1 MASGPRLPAAG
12 RQTNMAPGSRQPAA
26 KKQEMMKQYSLLE
39 LCSCIDEAL
48 SMELNDTYWVRAEIA
63 SLTERGH
70 CYMELVEKA
79 KNNAIAA
86 KLRAT
91 CWQHVYHLLSAY
103 FANETGQTLAV
114 GMQVL
119 LQVEVSFHAVYG
131 LSLNVVGIDPTFT
144 LGDLARQRQLTIHRL
159 QEDGVMDLQR
169 SLLLPLLPRRVA
181 VISAADAAGYGD
193 FCHQLQSNSGGF
205 RFRTQLFPAVMQG
218 EQSPASIIAALQQI
232 AATTDLYDLV
242 VIVRGGG
249 ATTDLRNFD
258 DYSLAFHCANFPL
271 PIIAGIGHTR
281 DVSVVDMVV
290 HTSVKTPTAA
300 AEWLIAAMQAQAD
313 RLGELHL
320 RLQRVVQM
328 AVRKQHSKL
337 DALWQSLRFATQRR
351 LHRQRTQLEFWE
363 KTIALHSPERI
374 YRMGYSLTTVNGKI
388 VKSIN
393 DVKTGDHLL
402 THTADGT
409 ITSEVKETICPCR

>member
-1 MASGPRLPAAG
+1 
-12 RQTNMAPGSRQPAA
+12 
-26 KKQEMMKQYSLLE
+26 MKQYTLSE
-39 LCSCIDEAL
+39 LCDCINGVL
-48 SMELNDTYWVRAEIA
+48 SVELGDAYWVRAEIA

-79 KNNAIAA
+79 KNNSIAA

-91 CWQHVYHLLSAY
+91 CWQHIYHLLAAY
-103 FANETGQTLAV
+103 FANETGQTLSV

-144 LGDLARQRQLTIHRL
+144 LGDIARQRQQTILRL
-159 QEDGVMDLQR
+159 QKDGVMDLQR
-169 SLLLPLLPRRVA
+169 TLSMPLLPRRVA

-193 FCHQLQSNSGGF
+193 FCHQLQSNAAGF
-205 RFRTQLFPAVMQG
+205 MFRTQLFAAVMQG
-218 EQSPASIIAALQQI
+218 EQSPASIIAALERI
-232 AATTDLYDLV
+232 AAAVEDYDVV

-271 PIIAGIGHTR
+271 PIIAGVGHTR

-300 AEWLIAAMQAQAD
+300 AEWLINAMQEQAD
-313 RLGELHL
+313 RLGELYL
-320 RLQRVVQM
+320 RLQRVAQM
-328 AVRKQHSKL
+328 AIRKQQNKL
-337 DALWQSLRFATQRR
+337 DHLWQSLRFLMQQR
-351 LHRQRTQLEFWE
+351 LHRQRTQLELWE

-374 YRMGYSLTTVNGKI
+374 YRMGYSLTTINGKV
-388 VKSIN
+388 VKSIR
-393 DVKTGDHLL
+393 DVKAGEELL
-402 THTADGT
+402 THPVDGV
-409 ITSEVKETICPCR
+409 IRSEVKECEV

>member
-1 MASGPRLPAAG
+1 
-12 RQTNMAPGSRQPAA
+12 
-26 KKQEMMKQYSLLE
+26 MKQYTLSE
-39 LCSCIDEAL
+39 LCQAIEQVL
-48 SMELNDTYWVRAEIA
+48 QFELGDTYWVRAEIA

-79 KNNAIAA
+79 KNNTVAA

-91 CWQHVYHLLSAY
+91 CWQQVYHLLSAY
-103 FANETGQTLAV
+103 FATETGQTLSV

-144 LGDLARQRQLTIHRL
+144 LGDLARQRQLTIQRL

-169 SLLLPLLPRRVA
+169 ALTIPSLPRRIA

-193 FCHQLQSNSGGF
+193 FCHQLLSNSSGF
-205 RFRTQLFPAVMQG
+205 LFRTQLFPAVMQG
-218 EQSPASIIAALQQI
+218 DQSPASIIVALEQI
-232 AATTDLYDLV
+232 AYQMEQYDVV

-300 AEWLIAAMQAQAD
+300 AEWLITAMQEQAD
-313 RLGELHL
+313 RLAELQL
-320 RLQRVVQM
+320 RLQRIAQH
-328 AVRKQHSKL
+328 AIRKQQNQL
-337 DALWQSLRFATQRR
+337 DTLWQSLRFATQRR
-351 LHRQRTQLEFWE
+351 LHRQRAQLELWA

-374 YRMGYSLTTVNGKI
+374 YRMGYTLTTVNGKI
-388 VKSIN
+388 VRSIR
-393 DVKTGDHLL
+393 DVQAGEQLL
-402 THTADGT
+402 THTADGV
-409 ITSEVKETICPCR
+409 IQSEVKS

>member
-1 MASGPRLPAAG
+1 
-12 RQTNMAPGSRQPAA
+12 
-26 KKQEMMKQYSLLE
+26 MKQYTLSE
-39 LCSCIDEAL
+39 LCQAIEQVL
-48 SMELNDTYWVRAEIA
+48 QFELGDTYWVRAEIA

-79 KNNAIAA
+79 KNNTVAA
-86 KLRAT
+86 KVRAT
-91 CWQHVYHLLSAY
+91 CWQQVYHLLSAY
-103 FANETGQTLAV
+103 FATETGQTLSV

-119 LQVEVSFHAVYG
+119 LQVEVSFHSVYG

-144 LGDLARQRQLTIHRL
+144 LGDLARQRQLTIQRL

-169 SLLLPLLPRRVA
+169 ALTIPSLPRRIA

-193 FCHQLQSNSGGF
+193 FCHQLLSNSSGF
-205 RFRTQLFPAVMQG
+205 LFRTQLFPAVMQG
-218 EQSPASIIAALQQI
+218 DQSPASIIAALEQI
-232 AATTDLYDLV
+232 AYQVEQYDVV

-300 AEWLIAAMQAQAD
+300 AEWLISAMQEQAD
-313 RLGELHL
+313 RLAELQL
-320 RLQRVVQM
+320 RLQRIAQH
-328 AVRKQHSKL
+328 AIRKQQHQL
-337 DALWQSLRFATQRR
+337 DNLWQSLRFATQRR
-351 LHRQRTQLEFWE
+351 LHRQRTQLELWA

-374 YRMGYSLTTVNGKI
+374 YRMGYTLTMVNGKI
-388 VKSIN
+388 VRSIH
-393 DVKTGDHLL
+393 DVQAGEQLL
-402 THTADGT
+402 THTADGV
-409 ITSEVKETICPCR
+409 IQSEVKG

>member
-1 MASGPRLPAAG
+1 
-12 RQTNMAPGSRQPAA
+12 
-26 KKQEMMKQYSLLE
+26 MKQYSLLE

-144 LGDLARQRQLTIHRL
+144 LGDLARQRQLTIQRL
-159 QEDGVMDLQR
+159 QEDGVMDLQS
-169 SLLLPLLPRRVA
+169 SLPQPLLPRRVA

-313 RLGELHL
+313 RLGELQL
-320 RLQRVVQM
+320 RLQRVVHM

-409 ITSEVKETICPCR
+409 STSEVKETICPCR

>member
-1 MASGPRLPAAG
+1 
-12 RQTNMAPGSRQPAA
+12 
-26 KKQEMMKQYSLLE
+26 MKQYTLSE
-39 LCSCIDEAL
+39 LCQAIEQVL
-48 SMELNDTYWVRAEIA
+48 QFELGDTYWVRAEIA

-79 KNNAIAA
+79 KNNTVAA
-86 KLRAT
+86 KVRAT
-91 CWQHVYHLLSAY
+91 CWQQVYHLLSAY
-103 FANETGQTLAV
+103 FATETRQTLSV

-144 LGDLARQRQLTIHRL
+144 LGDLARQRQLTILRL

-169 SLLLPLLPRRVA
+169 ALTIPSLLRRIA

-193 FCHQLQSNSGGF
+193 FCHQLLSNNSGF
-205 RFRTQLFPAVMQG
+205 LFRTQLFPAVMQG
-218 EQSPASIIAALQQI
+218 DQSPASIIAALEQI
-232 AATTDLYDLV
+232 AYQVEQYDVV

-300 AEWLIAAMQAQAD
+300 AEWLITAMQEQAD
-313 RLGELHL
+313 RLAELQL
-320 RLQRVVQM
+320 RLQRIAQH
-328 AVRKQHSKL
+328 AIRKQQHQL
-337 DALWQSLRFATQRR
+337 DNLWQSLRFATQRR
-351 LHRQRTQLEFWE
+351 LHRQRAQLELWA

-374 YRMGYSLTTVNGKI
+374 YRMGYTLTTVNGKI
-388 VKSIN
+388 VRSIR
-393 DVKTGDHLL
+393 DVQAGEQLL
-402 THTADGT
+402 TYTADGV
-409 ITSEVKETICPCR
+409 IQSEVKS

>member
-1 MASGPRLPAAG
+1 
-12 RQTNMAPGSRQPAA
+12 
-26 KKQEMMKQYSLLE
+26 MKQYTLSE
-39 LCSCIDEAL
+39 LCQAIEQVL
-48 SMELNDTYWVRAEIA
+48 QFELGDTYWVRAEIA

-79 KNNAIAA
+79 KNNTVAA

-119 LQVEVSFHAVYG
+119 LQVEVSFHSVYG

-144 LGDLARQRQLTIHRL
+144 LGDLARQRQLTIQRL

-169 SLLLPLLPRRVA
+169 ALTIPSLPRRIA
-181 VISAADAAGYGD
+181 VVSAPDAAGYGD
-193 FCHQLQSNSGGF
+193 FCHQLLSNSSGF
-205 RFRTQLFPAVMQG
+205 LFRTQLFPAVMQG
-218 EQSPASIIAALQQI
+218 DQSPASIIAALEQI
-232 AATTDLYDLV
+232 AYQVEQYDVV

-300 AEWLIAAMQAQAD
+300 AEWLITAMQEQAD
-313 RLGELHL
+313 RLAELQL
-320 RLQRVVQM
+320 RLQRIAQH
-328 AVRKQHSKL
+328 AIRKQQNQL
-337 DALWQSLRFATQRR
+337 DTLWQSLRFATQRR
-351 LHRQRTQLEFWE
+351 LHRQRAQLELWA

-374 YRMGYSLTTVNGKI
+374 YRMGYTLTTVNGKI
-388 VKSIN
+388 VRSIH
-393 DVKTGDHLL
+393 DVQAGEQLL
-402 THTADGT
+402 THTADGV
-409 ITSEVKETICPCR
+409 IQSEVKS

>member
-1 MASGPRLPAAG
+1 MGPRIPDAG
-12 RQTNMAPGSRQPAA
+12 RQNKQWVPGSRMPAT
-26 KKQEMMKQYSLLE
+26 KKQEIMKQYSLLE
-39 LCSCIDEAL
+39 LCYCIDEAL
-48 SMELNDTYWVRAEIA
+48 SMELDASYWVRAEIA

-91 CWQHVYHLLSAY
+91 CWQHTYHLLAAY
-103 FANETGQTLAV
+103 FANETGQTLSI

-144 LGDLARQRQLTIHRL
+144 LGDMARQRQLTIQRL
-159 QEDGVMDLQR
+159 QEDGVMDLQKA
-169 SLLLPLLPRRVA
+169 LLMPNLPRRVA

-193 FCHQLQSNSGGF
+193 FCHQLQHNSSSF
-205 RFRTQLFPAVMQG
+205 LFRTQLFPAVMQG

-232 AATTDLYDLV
+232 AAEVEQYDVV

-271 PIIAGIGHTR
+271 PIIAGVGHTR

-300 AEWLIAAMQAQAD
+300 AEWLINTMQVQAD
-313 RLGELHL
+313 RIGELYL
-320 RLQRVVQM
+320 RLQRVAQH
-328 AVRKQHSKL
+328 AIRKQQNKL
-337 DALWQSLRFATQRR
+337 DALWQSMRFATQRR
-351 LHRQRTQLEFWE
+351 LHKQRTQLELWQ
-363 KTIALHSPERI
+363 KTITLHSPERI
-374 YRMGYSLTTVNGKI
+374 YRMGYTLTTVNGKI
-388 VKSIN
+388 VKSIH
-393 DVKTGDHLL
+393 DVQAGEQLL
-402 THTADGT
+402 THTADGI
-409 ITSEVKETICPCR
+409 ITSEVKG

>member
-1 MASGPRLPAAG
+1 
-12 RQTNMAPGSRQPAA
+12 
-26 KKQEMMKQYSLLE
+26 MKQYTLSE
-39 LCSCIDEAL
+39 LCQAIEQVL
-48 SMELNDTYWVRAEIA
+48 QFELGDTYWVRAEIA

-79 KNNAIAA
+79 KNNTVAA

-91 CWQHVYHLLSAY
+91 CWQQVYHLLSAY
-103 FANETGQTLAV
+103 FATETEQTLSV

-119 LQVEVSFHAVYG
+119 LQVEVSFHSVYG

-144 LGDLARQRQLTIHRL
+144 LGDLARQRQLTIQRL

-169 SLLLPLLPRRVA
+169 ALTIPSLPRRIA

-193 FCHQLQSNSGGF
+193 FCHQLLSDNSGF
-205 RFRTQLFPAVMQG
+205 LFRTQLFPAVMQG
-218 EQSPASIIAALQQI
+218 DQSPASIIAALEQI
-232 AATTDLYDLV
+232 AYQVEQYDVV

-300 AEWLIAAMQAQAD
+300 AEWLISAMQEQAD
-313 RLGELHL
+313 RLAELQL
-320 RLQRVVQM
+320 RLQRIAQH
-328 AVRKQHSKL
+328 AIRKQQNQL
-337 DALWQSLRFATQRR
+337 DNLWQSLRFATQRR
-351 LHRQRTQLEFWE
+351 LHRQRAQLELWA

-374 YRMGYSLTTVNGKI
+374 YRMGYTLTTVNGKI

-393 DVKTGDHLL
+393 DVQAGEQLL
-402 THTADGT
+402 THTADGV
-409 ITSEVKETICPCR
+409 IQSEVKS

>member
-1 MASGPRLPAAG
+1 
-12 RQTNMAPGSRQPAA
+12 
-26 KKQEMMKQYSLLE
+26 MMKQYSLLE

-119 LQVEVSFHAVYG
+119 LQVEVSFHSVYG

-144 LGDLARQRQLTIHRL
+144 LGDLARQRQLTIQRL

-169 SLLLPLLPRRVA
+169 ALTIPSLPRRIA

-193 FCHQLQSNSGGF
+193 FCHQLLSNSSGF
-205 RFRTQLFPAVMQG
+205 LFRTQLFPAVMQG
-218 EQSPASIIAALQQI
+218 DQSPASIIAALEQI
-232 AATTDLYDLV
+232 AYQVEQYDVV

-300 AEWLIAAMQAQAD
+300 AEWLISAMQEQAD
-313 RLGELHL
+313 RLAELQL
-320 RLQRVVQM
+320 RLQRIAQH
-328 AVRKQHSKL
+328 AIRKQQHQL
-337 DALWQSLRFATQRR
+337 DTLWQSLRFATQRR
-351 LHRQRTQLEFWE
+351 LHRQRAQLELWA

-374 YRMGYSLTTVNGKI
+374 YRMGYTLTTVNGKI
-388 VKSIN
+388 VRSIH
-393 DVKTGDHLL
+393 DVQAGEQLL
-402 THTADGT
+402 THTADGV
-409 ITSEVKETICPCR
+409 IQSEVKS

>member
-1 MASGPRLPAAG
+1 
-12 RQTNMAPGSRQPAA
+12 
-26 KKQEMMKQYSLLE
+26 MKQYTLSE

-144 LGDLARQRQLTIHRL
+144 LGDLARQRQLTIQRL

-169 SLLLPLLPRRVA
+169 SLPLPLLPRRVA

-218 EQSPASIIAALQQI
+218 EQSPASIITALQQI

-320 RLQRVVQM
+320 RLQRVAQM
-328 AVRKQHSKL
+328 AIRKQHSKL
-337 DALWQSLRFATQRR
+337 DALWQSLRFATQGR
-351 LHRQRTQLEFWE
+351 LHRQRTQLEFLE

-393 DVKTGDHLL
+393 DVKAGDHLL

>member
-1 MASGPRLPAAG
+1 
-12 RQTNMAPGSRQPAA
+12 
-26 KKQEMMKQYSLLE
+26 MKQYTLSE
-39 LCSCIDEAL
+39 LCQAIEQVL
-48 SMELNDTYWVRAEIA
+48 QFELGDTYWVRAEIA

-79 KNNAIAA
+79 KNNTVAA
-86 KLRAT
+86 KVRAT
-91 CWQHVYHLLSAY
+91 CWQQVYHLLSAY
-103 FANETGQTLAV
+103 FATETGQTLSV

-131 LSLNVVGIDPTFT
+131 LSLHVVGIDPTFT
-144 LGDLARQRQLTIHRL
+144 LGDLARQRQLTIQRL

-169 SLLLPLLPRRVA
+169 ALTIPSLPRRIA

-193 FCHQLQSNSGGF
+193 FCHQLLSNNSGF
-205 RFRTQLFPAVMQG
+205 LFRTQLFPAVMQG
-218 EQSPASIIAALQQI
+218 DQSPASIIAALEQI
-232 AATTDLYDLV
+232 AYQVEQYDVV

-300 AEWLIAAMQAQAD
+300 AEWLITAMQEQAD
-313 RLGELHL
+313 RLAELQL
-320 RLQRVVQM
+320 RLQRIAQH
-328 AVRKQHSKL
+328 AIRKQQNQL
-337 DALWQSLRFATQRR
+337 DNLWQSLRFATQRR
-351 LHRQRTQLEFWE
+351 LHRQRAQLELWA

-374 YRMGYSLTTVNGKI
+374 YRMGYTLTTVNGKI
-388 VKSIN
+388 VRSIH
-393 DVKTGDHLL
+393 DVQAGEQLL
-402 THTADGT
+402 THTADGV
-409 ITSEVKETICPCR
+409 IQSEVKG

>member
-1 MASGPRLPAAG
+1 
-12 RQTNMAPGSRQPAA
+12 
-26 KKQEMMKQYSLLE
+26 MKQYTLSE
-39 LCSCIDEAL
+39 LCQAIEQVL
-48 SMELNDTYWVRAEIA
+48 QFELGDTYWVRAEIA

-79 KNNAIAA
+79 KNNTVAA
-86 KLRAT
+86 KVRAT
-91 CWQHVYHLLSAY
+91 CWQQVYHLLSAY
-103 FANETGQTLAV
+103 FATETGQTLSV

-119 LQVEVSFHAVYG
+119 LQVEVSFHSVYG

-144 LGDLARQRQLTIHRL
+144 LGDLARQRQLTIQRL

-169 SLLLPLLPRRVA
+169 ALTIPSLPRRIA

-193 FCHQLQSNSGGF
+193 FCHQLLSNSSGF
-205 RFRTQLFPAVMQG
+205 LFHTQLFPAVMQG
-218 EQSPASIIAALQQI
+218 DQSPASIIAALEQI
-232 AATTDLYDLV
+232 AYQVEQYDVV

-300 AEWLIAAMQAQAD
+300 AEWLITAMQEQSD
-313 RLGELHL
+313 RLAELQL
-320 RLQRVVQM
+320 RLQRIAQH
-328 AVRKQHSKL
+328 AIRKQQNQL
-337 DALWQSLRFATQRR
+337 NTLWQSLRFATQRR
-351 LHRQRTQLEFWE
+351 LHLQRAQLELWA

-374 YRMGYSLTTVNGKI
+374 YRMGYTLTTVNGKI
-388 VKSIN
+388 VRSIH
-393 DVKTGDHLL
+393 DVQAGEQLL
-402 THTADGT
+402 THTADGV
-409 ITSEVKETICPCR
+409 IQSEVKS